1 MAKSIKSHAFFVG
14 NLPQINIDSVRSVFG
29 ESVKEN
35 HELYENILCSVFHK
49 SHIDAMI
56 EAEGQSRPKELDSV
70 HHFRLEINREIPL
83 SFFNSHNGQL
93 KVLDGYRF
101 LLKKLHLYQFPVG
114 ITLFAIEVED
124 SGSDL
129 NELTYAHSMVRELPS
144 RWDQFPGEL
153 TDAISP
159 ILISMGSSD
168 SHDLVSLGN
177 KLKLFQTIQ
186 AEPEFFSREHLF
198 EIAMCSP
205 IDVVGTS
212 HFLAPSEGYY
222 NSVIEDNLIAPFN
235 NWMALAI
242 MDSFTVLFTGDY
254 DERIW
259 HDSYYRLIYLRV
271 LMQKTFLSN
280 RNKLYRLGK
289 KDKNLTRDLSIMD
302 KFYFYDTISFNFL
315 PDIINKQMSKG
326 LGIKEEQ
333 EELSVQIKESE
344 ARSKDVMIGIVSGF
358 AIFSVA
364 YDSYSL
370 FSEAESSLFP
380 LIMAILAIIAV
391 LAVMFRL
398 LRK

>member
-1 MAKSIKSHAFFVG
+1 
-14 NLPQINIDSVRSVFG
+14 
-29 ESVKEN
+29 
-35 HELYENILCSVFHK
+35 
-49 SHIDAMI
+49 
-56 EAEGQSRPKELDSV
+56 
-70 HHFRLEINREIPL
+70 
-83 SFFNSHNGQL
+83 
-93 KVLDGYRF
+93 
-101 LLKKLHLYQFPVG
+101 
-114 ITLFAIEVED
+114 
-124 SGSDL
+124 
-129 NELTYAHSMVRELPS
+129 
-144 RWDQFPGEL
+144 
-153 TDAISP
+153 
-159 ILISMGSSD
+159 
-168 SHDLVSLGN
+168 
-177 KLKLFQTIQ
+177 
-186 AEPEFFSREHLF
+186 
-198 EIAMCSP
+198 
-205 IDVVGTS
+205 
-212 HFLAPSEGYY
+212 
-222 NSVIEDNLIAPFN
+222 
-235 NWMALAI
+235 
-242 MDSFTVLFTGDY
+242 
-254 DERIW
+254 
-259 HDSYYRLIYLRV
+259 
-271 LMQKTFLSN
+271 MQKTFLSN